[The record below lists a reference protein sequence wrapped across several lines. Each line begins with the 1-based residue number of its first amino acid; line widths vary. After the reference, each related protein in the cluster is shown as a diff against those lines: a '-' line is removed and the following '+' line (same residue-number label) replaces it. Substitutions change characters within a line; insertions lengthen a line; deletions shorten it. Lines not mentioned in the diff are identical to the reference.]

1 MVGDGRID
9 EFGGD
14 FDAYIVLWLKAVLE
28 LCGKF
33 VVDLFDEQVV
43 FWSRVLRDL
52 V

>member
-1 MVGDGRID
+1 MVGDGLIY

-33 VVDLFDEQVV
+33 VVNACDEQVV
-43 FWSRVLRDL
+43 FWGHGLRDL